1 MAADGINKPTNQ
13 RPNYFAGQYLLED
26 DFQLEQQYQIDRQ
39 RWHHHLLHI
48 SGIAEGLKVDQIE
61 GTLTVNVSVGSAID
75 PQGQQIILLNSQKVD
90 LTKIVSNTNAPIS
103 DDTYT
108 LYIGYNQKKI
118 DQQTAGNEITSRRW
132 QEEPLFQLTS
142 ASSELKD
149 FIPLAKLTISSNA
162 VSNIDNSVRPYSGLR
177 LPTIDG
183 EIALRSKSDGNKSL
197 AELNGSLSI
206 TGALSVTDN
215 LGIGT
220 PNPGAKL
227 EVKGTKSVGST
238 DFEPYLILS
247 GTTGRFAQFYRDAV
261 DGSGNDYL
269 GIEAFKQN
277 DGSRKTAIV
286 LQEFGGN
293 VGIGTANPGVKL
305 EVSGGDLKVAGA
317 IIPSTGST
325 EKFGIMFPKDPG
337 GGGSDAA
344 WMRYYPRSSESCT
357 VEIGISNDPDDH
369 IALMASGNV
378 GISTITPAAKLQVRD
393 TIVHRNNYD
402 FTKTAL
408 LVNSQTNNG
417 GSTPAS
423 AESVLVLSRDGIA
436 DQSYGNM
443 ADFRLSRYENVG
455 TNSRTQLDLYLTD
468 GSFAPQQ
475 VMSLRANGNVGIGT
489 ANPGVKLEVSGG
501 DLKVAGAI
509 IPSTGNSA
517 TVGIMFPK
525 DPGGGGGDAAWMRYY
540 PRSGE
545 SCTLEISVSNDP
557 DDHIALM
564 ASGNVGIGT
573 TSPTAKLEVV
583 GKIKCQNVRTQVA
596 ANNVVETNSK
606 NWVDMPDMSMT
617 VNTTDNQLLILF
629 KTGGVQSADVQQERA
644 RFRLLIDDSEKAFTL
659 HEFHNKGWELR
670 DVSLSWLENLKA
682 GSHTIKIQ
690 WRAELGTIKACWYG
704 DTRTLIAV
712 EL

>member
-408 LVNSQTNNG
+408 LVNS
-417 GSTPAS
+417 
-423 AESVLVLSRDGIA
+423 
-436 DQSYGNM
+436 
-443 ADFRLSRYENVG
+443 
-455 TNSRTQLDLYLTD
+455 
-468 GSFAPQQ
+468 
-475 VMSLRANGNVGIGT
+475 
-489 ANPGVKLEVSGG
+489 
-501 DLKVAGAI
+501 
-509 IPSTGNSA
+509 
-517 TVGIMFPK
+517 
-525 DPGGGGGDAAWMRYY
+525 
-540 PRSGE
+540 
-545 SCTLEISVSNDP
+545 
-557 DDHIALM
+557 
-564 ASGNVGIGT
+564 
-573 TSPTAKLEVV
+573 
-583 GKIKCQNVRTQVA
+583 
-596 ANNVVETNSK
+596 
-606 NWVDMPDMSMT
+606 
-617 VNTTDNQLLILF
+617 
-629 KTGGVQSADVQQERA
+629 
-644 RFRLLIDDSEKAFTL
+644 
-659 HEFHNKGWELR
+659 
-670 DVSLSWLENLKA
+670 
-682 GSHTIKIQ
+682 
-690 WRAELGTIKACWYG
+690 
-704 DTRTLIAV
+704 
-712 EL
+712 

>member
-423 AESVLVLSRDGIA
+423 AESVLVLSREGIA
-436 DQSYGNM
+436 AQSFGNM

-468 GSFAPQQ
+468 GSFVPQQ